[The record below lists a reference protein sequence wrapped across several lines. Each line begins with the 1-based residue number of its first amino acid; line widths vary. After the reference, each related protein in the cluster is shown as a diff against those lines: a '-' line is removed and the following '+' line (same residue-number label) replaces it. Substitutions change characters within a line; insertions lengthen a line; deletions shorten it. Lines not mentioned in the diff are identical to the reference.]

1 MKLYAYDHCPF
12 CTRVR
17 FITGIKNIPI
27 EVRYLL
33 WDDAQT
39 PTSLVGKKVVP
50 IFDDGEGNVMTE
62 SLDIVAWL
70 DSHVGEPVLKAENRP
85 EVDAWL
91 SDAMLPL
98 QKIGYPRWPTLL
110 LPEFQSA
117 SARDA
122 WRAAK
127 QDAING
133 FDEALAE
140 TPALVEP
147 IHALFERAEALLGDA
162 IHGQAPVT
170 WTELKLFT
178 FLRGFTCEP
187 SLRWPIALRK
197 WLDLRSRHSA
207 VPLFWS

>member
-27 EVRYLL
+27 DVRYLL
-33 WDDAQT
+33 WDDEQT
-39 PTSLVGKKVVP
+39 LTQLVGKKVVP
-50 IFDDGEGNVMTE
+50 IFDDGEGTVLAD
-62 SLDIVAWL
+62 SLAIVAWL
-70 DSHVGEPVLKAENRP
+70 DNHCGEPILQAENRP

-110 LPEFQSA
+110 LPEFQAA

-122 WRAAK
+122 WKAAK
-127 QDAING
+127 QSEING

-147 IHALFERAEALLGDA
+147 IFTLFERAQALLGDA
-162 IHGQAPVT
+162 IDAQHPVSY
-170 WTELKLFT
+170 TEIKLFT
-178 FLRGFTCEP
+178 VLRGFTCEP
-187 SLRWPIALRK
+187 SLRWPQALRK

>member
-27 EVRYLL
+27 EMHYLP
-33 WDDAQT
+33 WDDEQT
-39 PTSLVGKKVVP
+39 PVQLAGKKEVP
-50 IFDDGEGNVMTE
+50 IFEDDEGNRMTG

-70 DSHVGEPVLKAENRP
+70 DNHTGEPMLKAENRP

-98 QKIGYPRWPTLL
+98 QKIGYPRWPLLL

-117 SARDA
+117 RARDA

-127 QDAING
+127 EGEING
-133 FDEALAE
+133 FDESLAE
-140 TPALVEP
+140 TPMLVEP
-147 IHALFERAEALLGDA
+147 IYALFERAEALLGDA
-162 IHGQAPVT
+162 IHGGAPVT

-178 FLRGFTCEP
+178 FLRGFTCES

-197 WLDLRSRHSA
+197 WLDLRSRHCA